1 MVQNSPGGP
10 VAAREPLLRMKEFIV
25 SVMAKDRPG
34 IVAAVSGAVAALGGN
49 ITHLSQTV
57 LRGYFTIILSLE
69 AEDSLDA
76 ETLRERIAASGGPG
90 EFQVGAAP
98 FEDTEPWHGDRP
110 LERFVL
116 TARCRDR
123 SGIIHRISRTLAE
136 ASINI
141 DDFYAYVLDGELIMT
156 LELGVPSGVSVPE
169 IQKDLERLAE
179 EEGIV
184 AHLQHEDIFRATT
197 ELQAVLRLGD
207 RR

>member
-1 MVQNSPGGP
+1 
-10 VAAREPLLRMKEFIV
+10 MKEFIV

-57 LRGYFTIILSLE
+57 LREYFTIILSLE
-69 AEDSLDA
+69 APDSLDT
-76 ETLRERIAASGGPG
+76 ETLRETVAAAGAPG
-90 EFQVGAAP
+90 EFQVGAAV
-98 FEDTEPWHGDRP
+98 FEEGGDWRGGRP

-123 SGIIHRISRTLAE
+123 TGIIHRISRTLAD

-141 DDFYAYVLDGELIMT
+141 DDFYAYVLEGELIMI
-156 LELGVPSGVSVPE
+156 LQLGVPAGVSIPQ
-169 IQKDLERLAE
+169 IQEDLERLAR
-179 EEGIV
+179 EEGIS